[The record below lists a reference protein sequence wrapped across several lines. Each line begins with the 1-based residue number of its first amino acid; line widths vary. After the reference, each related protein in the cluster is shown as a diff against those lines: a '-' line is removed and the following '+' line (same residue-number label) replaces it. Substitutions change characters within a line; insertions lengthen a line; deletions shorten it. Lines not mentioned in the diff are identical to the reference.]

1 MNWSY
6 LFKHWFGT
14 LLLSPLISE
23 VLVHTNYANSAKSAS
38 LLDVYPVAVILGLF
52 LSTPTYILYGFV
64 YYFLAYQKIRTE
76 YAKLILI
83 AFAALGVIVT
93 MLAMQGSW
101 MFDIGLTYF
110 ISSIL
115 AGVFF
120 KLNFKNSKL
129 DS

>member
-14 LLLSPLISE
+14 LLIGPIISE
-23 VLVHTNYANSAKSAS
+23 LLMYFNYSNPTKIVG
-38 LLDVYPVAVILGLF
+38 LLEVYPIAFIFSLI

-64 YYFLAYQKIRTE
+64 YYYLAYKKTRSD

-93 MLAMQGSW
+93 TIIIKGSW

-120 KLNFKNSKL
+120 KINFKKSKL